1 MRGRRDDVTKLKRL
15 RVFLRGDQPGDV
27 RHVHHQKRAALVRD
41 FSEPGVVPVSWV
53 RAAAANQHLGA
64 VVKRRFFEL
73 VVIDQTGVR
82 VDFVGKGLEE
92 NGRGAY
98 FFTPRGV
105 VPVFVNEVSVGR
117 TVGISGIGMS
127 KQSC

>member
-1 MRGRRDDVTKLKRL
+1 MLALPDVCSD
-15 RVFLRGDQPGDV
+15 FLWLALAFCSHDRQSPYTYNTPTYQKEHSLAERHSNSQPN
-27 RHVHHQKRAALVRD
+27 D
-41 FSEPGVVPVSWV
+41 FSWV

-105 VPVFVNEVSVGR
+105 VPVFVNEKCQSVGPW
-117 TVGISGIGMS
+117 VYPGLV
-127 KQSC
+127 